1 MKLTESNSSVQKK
14 KKISLSKIRMKKILL
29 GTNSD
34 AGLLM
39 KIISYA
45 LLISVGFIF
54 LYPIIYMVSY
64 AFKNLGDLLNSSVNW
79 IPTQF
84 YTENITRA
92 FDVLNYI
99 PTLLQ
104 TVFVAVLPSIL
115 QMLVASVVGY
125 GFARYNFKG
134 KRILLILV
142 MITFIIPPQITVIPR
157 YILFNQ
163 LGLLGSIAAYAIP
176 AGLGQGINSAIFI
189 LIFYQTYRT
198 IPVSLIEAA
207 RLDGAGEFKIFTK
220 IGVPIGSSAFI
231 ISFLFSLVWYWN
243 ETYLASIYF
252 GGALTTLPL
261 ELQRFVAAYNNL
273 YPGGGSGGLTGIN
286 ESIELAATLLSIIPL
301 LLIYFVSQKWFVESI
316 DRSGITGE

>member
-1 MKLTESNSSVQKK
+1 MKATKSNPPISEKKRTTFSFVKIKKWLLGSNSNTGFLVTF
-14 KKISLSKIRMKKILL
+14 L
-29 GTNSD
+29 
-34 AGLLM
+34 
-39 KIISYA
+39 SYA

-54 LYPIIYMVSY
+54 LYPVIYMISY
-64 AFKNLGDLLNSSVNW
+64 AFKDLGDLLNSSVNW

-92 FDVLNYI
+92 YDVLNYI

-104 TVFVAVLPSIL
+104 TMLVSVIPSVL
-115 QMLVASVVGY
+115 QMFVASVVGY
-125 GFARYNFKG
+125 GFARYEFRG
-134 KRILLILV
+134 KKLLLVLV
-142 MITFIIPPQITVIPR
+142 MSTFVIPPQVTVIPR

-163 LGLLGSIAAYAIP
+163 LGLLGSLAAYAVP

-220 IGVPIGSSAFI
+220 IAVPIGTSAFI

-252 GGALTTLPL
+252 GGTLTTLPL
-261 ELQRFVAAYNNL
+261 ELQRFVAAYNNMF
-273 YPGGGSGGLTGIN
+273 PGGGADGLSGIN
-286 ESIELAATLLSIIPL
+286 EAIELAATLLSIIPL
-301 LLIYFVSQKWFVESI
+301 LLIYFISQKWFVESV

>member
-1 MKLTESNSSVQKK
+1 MKLTESNPPIREKKRKNISVVKLKK
-14 KKISLSKIRMKKILL
+14 KLL
-29 GTNSD
+29 GSNSD
-34 AGLLM
+34 TGLLM
-39 KIISYA
+39 KVISYA

-54 LYPIIYMVSY
+54 LYPVIYMISY
-64 AFKNLGDLLNSSVNW
+64 AFKDLGDLLNSSVNW

-84 YTENITRA
+84 YTENIVRA
-92 FDVLNYI
+92 YDVLDYI

-104 TVFVAVLPSIL
+104 TFFVAVLPSVL
-115 QMLVASVVGY
+115 QMMVAAVVGY

-134 KRILLILV
+134 KKILIVLV
-142 MITFIIPPQITVIPR
+142 MSTFVIPPQITVIPR

-198 IPVSLIEAA
+198 IPISLVEAA

-220 IGVPIGSSAFI
+220 IGVPISSSAFI

-261 ELQRFVAAYNNL
+261 ELQRFVAAYNTMF
-273 YPGGGSGGLTGIN
+273 PGGGSDGLSGIN
-286 ESIELAATLLSIIPL
+286 EAIELAATLLSIIPL
-301 LLIYFVSQKWFVESI
+301 LLIYFVSQKWFVESV